1 MAYMKN
7 LPVDLKNRNS
17 KLETIKKESRRVNVI
32 PIEQLFENYNMS
44 NYEPSEVNWGEDIEL
59 NASSK

>member
-1 MAYMKN
+1 MKN

-44 NYEPSEVNWGEDIEL
+44 NYEPSEVNWEEDIEL

>member
-1 MAYMKN
+1 MKN

-17 KLETIKKESRRVNVI
+17 KLETIKKESMRVNVV

>member
-1 MAYMKN
+1 MKN

-59 NASSK
+59 NVSSK

>member
-17 KLETIKKESRRVNVI
+17 KLETIKKESRRVNVV

>member
-1 MAYMKN
+1 MKN
-7 LPVDLKNRNS
+7 LSVDLKNRNS

>member
-1 MAYMKN
+1 MKN

-17 KLETIKKESRRVNVI
+17 KLETIKKESRRVNVV

>member
-1 MAYMKN
+1 MKN

>member
-1 MAYMKN
+1 MKN

-44 NYEPSEVNWGEDIEL
+44 NYEPSEVNWG
-59 NASSK
+59 

>member
-1 MAYMKN
+1 MKN
-7 LPVDLKNRNS
+7 LPVYLKNRNS

>member
-1 MAYMKN
+1 MKN

-17 KLETIKKESRRVNVI
+17 KLETINKESRRVNVI

>member
-1 MAYMKN
+1 MKN

-44 NYEPSEVNWGEDIEL
+44 NYEPSEVNWWEDIEL